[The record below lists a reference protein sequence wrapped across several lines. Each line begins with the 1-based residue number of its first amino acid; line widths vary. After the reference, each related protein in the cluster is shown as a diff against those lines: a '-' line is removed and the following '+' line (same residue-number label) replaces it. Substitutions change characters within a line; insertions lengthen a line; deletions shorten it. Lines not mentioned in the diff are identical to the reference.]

1 MGWSIFLTK
10 QVLNWV
16 GSLDDVMF
24 DHYEAAR
31 QELEARGPGLGRPWV
46 DSLRASR
53 QSNMKELRIPGA
65 NAHRRTGLMELY
77 ETSQSVHPRGGYD
90 KSRVAAVRKKMRS
103 VERAYRLAELREAQ
117 QLNQTELGNKIGIG
131 QRTVS
136 KIEHGEIER
145 SRIETIRKYVEALGG
160 EIQVVARFGDE
171 AYTIA

>member
-1 MGWSIFLTK
+1 
-10 QVLNWV
+10 
-16 GSLDDVMF
+16 
-24 DHYEAAR
+24 
-31 QELEARGPGLGRPWV
+31 
-46 DSLRASR
+46 
-53 QSNMKELRIPGA
+53 
-65 NAHRRTGLMELY
+65 MELFD
-77 ETSQSVHPRGGYD
+77 TSDSRHPRGGYD
-90 KSRVAAVRKKMRS
+90 QARVAATRKKMRS

-160 EIQVVARFGDE
+160 EIQIVARFGDE